1 MLRKTFY
8 ILFFTS
14 FFGCKPSEKDL
25 KKEPVQIQFVTPAK
39 SNLPVF
45 DEYVGQ
51 TFGKSDVQVTSRVE
65 GVVTKIYYKEG
76 DPVKKDQLLYSI
88 DPIEYQT
95 KVDQANG
102 ELERAKSELV
112 NAEENLKRIKPLA
125 DMNAVSKRD
134 LDEAIAKANAAKAKV
149 KAQEAVKAGQQ
160 ISLNY
165 TNVHA
170 PIAGVIGIS
179 NALEGDYVSPIGTKS
194 VLNTISD
201 ISTIRVRFTITENEY
216 LKFADQKVSTGEGK
230 SKFKLSLILSN
241 ETVYPYTG
249 TINFKDRRID
259 PATGSMTIE
268 AMFENPNKLL
278 IPGQY
283 VRVRI
288 QTSEIEN
295 AITVPQQAV
304 REIQGIFQVYIID
317 NQNKLQVRIVK
328 VGEKT
333 KGKWVITEGL
343 TGAERVALLGNNFLT
358 INTVVDPIQAKTD
371 STSVK

>member
-1 MLRKTFY
+1 MLKKIFPL
-8 ILFFTS
+8 ILLVS
-14 FFGCKPSEKDL
+14 FFGCSSSEKDL
-25 KKEPVQIQFVTPAK
+25 KKQPVQIQFVTPAK

-65 GVVTKIYYKEG
+65 GVVTKIHYKEG
-76 DPVKKDQLLYSI
+76 DPVKKGQLLYTI
-88 DPIEYQT
+88 DPIEYQA

-149 KAQEAVKAGQQ
+149 KAQEAVKSGQQ

-165 TNVHA
+165 CNVHA
-170 PIAGVIGIS
+170 PISGVIGIS
-179 NALEGDYVSPIGTKS
+179 NALEGDYVSPIGAKS

-201 ISTIRVRFTITENEY
+201 ISTVRVRFTITENEY
-216 LKFADQKVSTGEGK
+216 LKFADQKASTGGK
-230 SKFKLSLILSN
+230 NKFKLSLILSN

-268 AMFENPNKLL
+268 AAFENPDKLL

-288 QTSEIEN
+288 QTAEIEN

-317 NQNKLQVRIVK
+317 DQNKLQVRIVK

-343 TGAERVALLGNNFLT
+343 TGTERVALLGNNFLT
-358 INTVVDPIQAKTD
+358 INTVVDPVQAKTD